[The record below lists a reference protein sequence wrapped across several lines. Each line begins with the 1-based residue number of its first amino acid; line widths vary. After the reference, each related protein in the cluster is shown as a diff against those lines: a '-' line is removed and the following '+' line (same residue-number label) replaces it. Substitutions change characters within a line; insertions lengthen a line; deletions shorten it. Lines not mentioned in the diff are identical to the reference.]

1 MIKKS
6 VYRLFKRRYVFL
18 LAILINVFASSAQIN
33 LPDLP
38 PYLALTIQ
46 WDAVGDR
53 YAVGYVNGDVRIFD
67 ENNNLVTEILIAHD
81 GAVIDVAVSPDG
93 DHMATGGEDSALRI
107 WNVTTGELI
116 NAIPLD
122 IGYDVLTVRWNT
134 AGDEIFIATSDGV
147 NRFVSADTVSD
158 TYQITHVLNLAGHSN
173 AVAWRPDDNVIA
185 IGRLTTDLEI
195 LDALDYSSLRRF
207 DVPRDSIETYQYTT
221 SVVWHPTANIVATG
235 TIDGQIYIWGLDSA
249 SDDPVITLDPLTYR
263 YENIAFTGVKD
274 ISFLENGDIIQAFSA
289 DGTLR
294 AWDFATGEIASD
306 SNIGDTVIAAA
317 FSPDGAT
324 LVYVT
329 HDQPDFMPT
338 LKKLDT

>member
-1 MIKKS
+1 
-6 VYRLFKRRYVFL
+6 
-18 LAILINVFASSAQIN
+18 
-33 LPDLP
+33 LP

-67 ENNNLVTEILIAHD
+67 ENNNLVTEILNAHD
-81 GAVIDVAVSPDG
+81 GGIIDVALSPDG
-93 DHMATGGEDSALRI
+93 YKVATGGEDSTIRI
-107 WNVTTGELI
+107 WNATTDELI

-122 IGYDVLTVRWNT
+122 IGYDVLTVRWNM

-147 NRFVSADTVSD
+147 NRFVSADTESG

-185 IGRLTTDLEI
+185 IGRLTDDLEI
-195 LDALDYSSLRRF
+195 FDAASHDSLYF
-207 DVPRDSIETYQYTT
+207 LDVPRDSIETPQQTT

-235 TIDGQIYIWGLDSA
+235 TIDGQIYLWDLDSA
-249 SDDPVITLDPLTYR
+249 SDDSVITLDPLTYR
-263 YENIAFTGVKD
+263 YENIAFTGVRD
-274 ISFLENGDIIQAFSA
+274 IIFTGGGDIIQAFSA

-294 AWDFATGEIASD
+294 AWDSATGEIVSD

-329 HDQPDFMPT
+329 HDQPDFTPT
-338 LKKLDT
+338 LIKLDAFCENSREHKCI